1 MPRRRKCSIERALV
15 LLHLGC
21 CAVSSWSVTRTAGT
35 ARQWSSIAAAR
46 PTGPPPTMSA
56 KVSAS
61 NIRLWARDRAHARS
75 SARRCQAAGEKLAA
89 VAQSVLIDA
98 VADAVGHVPF
108 DRDAERGEPARGVEQ
123 RLRGDEIVAVAVDEQ
138 HRRTRLDLG
147 RELLRIDVGR
157 DRQQSGIA
165 DDCERHR
172 RAAQPYMQRH
182 HRALAEADE
191 RERRGREIAALELG
205 VEEG

>member
-21 CAVSSWSVTRTAGT
+21 CAVSSLSVTRTAGT
-35 ARQWSSIAAAR
+35 ARQLSSIAAADER
-46 PTGPPPTMSA
+46 EGFSVQHPSLGSR
-56 KVSAS
+56 S
-61 NIRLWARDRAHARS
+61 RACAIAA

-123 RLRGDEIVAVAVDEQ
+123 RLRGDEIV
-138 HRRTRLDLG
+138 
-147 RELLRIDVGR
+147 
-157 DRQQSGIA
+157 
-165 DDCERHR
+165 
-172 RAAQPYMQRH
+172 
-182 HRALAEADE
+182 
-191 RERRGREIAALELG
+191 
-205 VEEG
+205 